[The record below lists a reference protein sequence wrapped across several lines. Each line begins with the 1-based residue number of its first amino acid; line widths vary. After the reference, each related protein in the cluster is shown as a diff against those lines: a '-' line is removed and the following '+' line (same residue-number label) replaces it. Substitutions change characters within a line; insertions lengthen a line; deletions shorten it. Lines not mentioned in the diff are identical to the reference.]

1 MFIYF
6 NFREFFD
13 HENKV
18 RIISLVCGLF
28 LLLLLF
34 IFVRAKNDKFPP
46 VYFPLVCL
54 ISVFCAL
61 LWNKLCSDY
70 LVAIF
75 RGLGFIF
82 GVPVPYLGNVFLSI
96 GNALP
101 DGLTQISLAKLGQAK
116 MGITGGLASHLFAF
130 LIGFGF
136 SSVLSLLATEEGKP
150 RSMKFNLTDMKFL
163 KENPILIVALTI
175 ILFNQFFAIFSGFI
189 SKFNLTKKYGAF

>member
-1 MFIYF
+1 
-6 NFREFFD
+6 
-13 HENKV
+13 
-18 RIISLVCGLF
+18 
-28 LLLLLF
+28 
-34 IFVRAKNDKFPP
+34 
-46 VYFPLVCL
+46 
-54 ISVFCAL
+54 
-61 LWNKLCSDY
+61 
-70 LVAIF
+70 
-75 RGLGFIF
+75 
-82 GVPVPYLGNVFLSI
+82 
-96 GNALP
+96 
-101 DGLTQISLAKLGQAK
+101 